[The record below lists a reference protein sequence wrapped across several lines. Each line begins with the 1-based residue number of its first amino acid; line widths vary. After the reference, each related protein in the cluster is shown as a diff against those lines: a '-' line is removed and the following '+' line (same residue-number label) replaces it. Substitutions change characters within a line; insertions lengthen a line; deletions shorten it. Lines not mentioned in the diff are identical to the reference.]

1 MTHPTLDG
9 YPITV
14 SIPIQWG
21 DMDAYGHV
29 NNTVFFRL
37 FESARIAYLREC
49 GFYDSQ
55 DSRTVGPILHS
66 TSCRF
71 RRPLFFP
78 DDTLVGARV
87 SDLQTDRFTMDYAI
101 VSADQDAVAGEGTGI
116 IVSYDYSAGA
126 KAPIPSDVRDRI
138 RRLEGLDGPDAAD
151 PQTLR

>member
-1 MTHPTLDG
+1 MTHPALEG
-9 YPITV
+9 YPISV
-14 SIPIQWG
+14 KIPIRWG
-21 DMDAYGHV
+21 DMDAFGHV

-37 FESARIAYLREC
+37 FESARIAYLREI
-49 GFYDSQ
+49 GFYGSHG
-55 DSRTVGPILHS
+55 SLTVGPILHS

-101 VSADQDAVAGEGTGI
+101 VSTDQDAVAGEGKGI
-116 IVSYDYSAGA
+116 IVSYDYSAAA
-126 KAPIPSDVRDRI
+126 KAPIPSDVLERI
-138 RRLEGLDGPDAAD
+138 RRMEAH